1 MCPPRPD
8 LARDGLTMGRLDDRV
23 VLITGSTG
31 IAGATAERAALE
43 GASVFIVSRTESN
56 ARGLAERVGGAWAAA
71 DLTDEAAVDTAVT
84 AAIDRFGRIDGLFS
98 AAGGSGRPF
107 GDGPIHAVTGDA
119 WDATVSLN
127 LRSHALVCAR
137 VVRHMRE
144 RSDREDRSRGSVLL
158 LGSVLATA
166 PVPEYFATHAYAAAK
181 GGLAALMTTMA
192 ATYVRDRIRVNMLV
206 PSLTDTPMAARAAS
220 DHTILA
226 YTTRKQPLAG
236 PLLDPDE
243 VAKAAIFFLSDE
255 SRAVTGQSLAID
267 GGWSLVS
274 TSAEPT

>member
-1 MCPPRPD
+1 
-8 LARDGLTMGRLDDRV
+8 
-23 VLITGSTG
+23 
-31 IAGATAERAALE
+31 
-43 GASVFIVSRTESN
+43 
-56 ARGLAERVGGAWAAA
+56 
-71 DLTDEAAVDTAVT
+71 
-84 AAIDRFGRIDGLFS
+84 
-98 AAGGSGRPF
+98 
-107 GDGPIHAVTGDA
+107 VTGDA
-119 WDATVSLN
+119 WDATLSLN

-137 VVRHMRE
+137 VVRQMRE
-144 RSDREDRSRGSVLL
+144 QPELEDRSRGSVLL

-192 ATYVRDRIRVNMLV
+192 ATYVRDRIRVNMLA
-206 PSLTDTPMAARAAS
+206 PALTDTPMAARAAN
-220 DHTILA
+220 DQTILA
-226 YTTRKQPLAG
+226 YTARKQPLAG

-274 TSAEPT
+274 TSAEPRS